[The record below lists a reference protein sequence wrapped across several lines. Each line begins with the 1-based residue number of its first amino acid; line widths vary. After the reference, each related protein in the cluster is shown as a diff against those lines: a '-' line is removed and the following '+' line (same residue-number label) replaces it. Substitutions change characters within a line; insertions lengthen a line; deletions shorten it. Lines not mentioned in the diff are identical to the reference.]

1 MKALVTSGGTFES
14 IDQVRTIKN
23 TSSGRLGQL
32 IADALIDSGFEVDYV
47 CGVEA
52 RRPLGQHQSIEIT
65 DVLSLEKT
73 MKHLLE
79 QYNYDLIVHAMAVS
93 DYRIQSVTTID
104 TLASKVENQINVKE
118 IMNSLSEDLDRSSK
132 LGSEMDDLVV
142 MMKKS
147 PKIIGMIR
155 ALQPQACLI
164 GFKLL
169 VDVSVEHLI
178 DVGYNLLLKNNC
190 DFVLANDLKTIQGD
204 EHVGYL
210 IDTSKQ
216 YTTYHTKQEI
226 ANVLALKAV
235 EELKQ

>member
-1 MKALVTSGGTFES
+1 MKALITSGGTFES

-47 CGVEA
+47 CGIDA
-52 RRPLGQHQSIEIT
+52 MRPFGQHQGIEIE

-79 QYNYDLIVHAMAVS
+79 QHNYDLIVHAMAVS
-93 DYRIQSVTTID
+93 DYRIQSVTTIN
-104 TLASKVENQINVKE
+104 TLSSKVENQLNVKE

-169 VDVSVEHLI
+169 VDVSVEHLV

-204 EHVGYL
+204 NHVGHL
-210 IDTSKQ
+210 IDTNKQ

-226 ANVLALKAV
+226 ANGLAARAMK
-235 EELKQ
+235 ELQ